1 MFESIL
7 SISIAGLLAGFIFSM
22 PIAGPISIL
31 ITTNALKGR
40 FRYCSLISLG
50 ASIADFI
57 YVFVAVYGLTRLYSL
72 YMPLIPYIFAVGSFF
87 FFYLA
92 YKIIKTKIDI
102 EHLEDKSHLAEKIES
117 RDKGSFYTG
126 FMINFLNPTLFI
138 GVLTSSFFVISLVA
152 SMGFHT
158 GGLAGRMDQNVKEIS
173 NIEGVKID
181 NSKVLSINQFDNINI
196 GKNKDRQPDKTV
208 YPASFHLVVSICY
221 ATFLSLG
228 SVLWFIFMSYML
240 VRFRKRINLTVI
252 SVFIKS
258 LGAVLG
264 LFGVYF
270 GYQAIKMLLHLK
282 I

>member
-7 SISIAGLLAGFIFSM
+7 TISIAGLLAGFIFSM

-31 ITTNALKGR
+31 ITTSALKGR
-40 FRYCSLISLG
+40 FRYCTLVSLG

-57 YVFVAVYGLTRLYSL
+57 YVFVAVYGLTRLYSF
-72 YMPLIPYIFAVGSFF
+72 YMPLIPYIFVIGSFF

-102 EHLEDKSHLAEKIES
+102 EHLEDKSHLAEEIEK
-117 RDKGSFYTG
+117 RDKGAFYTG

-138 GVLTSSFFVISLVA
+138 GVLTSSFFVISIVS

-158 GGLAGRMDQNVKEIS
+158 GGLAVKLDHNVKEIS
-173 NIEGVKID
+173 SIEGVKID
-181 NSKVLSINQFDNINI
+181 NQKVLSIDQFDNIKI
-196 GKNKDRQPDKTV
+196 GRKEHQPDQTV
-208 YPASFHLVVSICY
+208 YPASFHLAVSICY
-221 ATFLSLG
+221 AVFLSLG
-228 SVLWFIFMSYML
+228 SVLWFILMSYMV
-240 VRFRKRINLTVI
+240 VRFRRKINITVI

-258 LGAVLG
+258 LGAILG

-270 GYQAIKMLLHLK
+270 GYQAIKMLLNLR